1 MDFLDSL
8 LINLPVSNIC
18 IGKIIKLYLGKI
30 KKNEN
35 IKIFVKYN
43 IVIKFKFFEYLVE
56 INMPINELILII
68 IKGNK
73 CKGW

>member
-30 KKNEN
+30 EKNAN
-35 IKIFVKYN
+35 IKISVYVDVKN
-43 IVIKFKFFEYLVE
+43 KNHKFKLSKKKKVK
-56 INMPINELILII
+56 N
-68 IKGNK
+68 
-73 CKGW
+73 

>member
-8 LINLPVSNIC
+8 LLNLPVSNIC

-35 IKIFVKYN
+35 IKIFAKYN
-43 IVIKFKFFEYLVE
+43 IVIKFKFFEYFIE
-56 INMPINELILII
+56 INMPDNELILII
-68 IKGNK
+68 IKGSK
-73 CKGW
+73 CKG